1 MSQRQQP
8 GKAATERRAD
18 SLVRSRRIVR
28 QFPCLNRLSRPGTIM
43 PHKRWAL
50 LLAALLLSV
59 SPPGR
64 AEGGSHWRIYP
75 LTAGRGGTFA
85 VAVTVSPR
93 GNVWV
98 RQGGDGPVS
107 WLDGFQVRTIPFSGT
122 GNFPVYESRSG
133 QIWALFAGGVMEF
146 RRDQWVQYPVAEI
159 SAEIRSSALR
169 YGHPFPLL
177 PAERDHVLALLPN
190 RLLEY
195 DAGQGRTILL
205 RKAEETRLGRFNE
218 LVEARDGGAWLAGSN
233 GLAKLPAPIRRLTPE
248 SSWQQI
254 LPDPSW
260 RNQNFE
266 RPYEDDEGGVAV
278 VADSLSTTGR
288 VVLQFNGQSWQTPIP
303 APPDKARSAWR
314 DLDGVLWVLTRST
327 LFKRERNEWEPV
339 AVPALRAAQY
349 SD

>member
-1 MSQRQQP
+1 MAKNRASEILLSAQPFFLSCGLRLKHWLANPRQP
-8 GKAATERRAD
+8 DNRAIFSPAGMVARHGKQAAA
-18 SLVRSRRIVR
+18 
-28 QFPCLNRLSRPGTIM
+28 QMAG
-43 PHKRWAL
+43 L
-50 LLAALLLSV
+50 LTATLLLSG

-75 LTAGRGGTFA
+75 VTAGRGGTFA

-98 RQGGDGPVS
+98 RQGGDGPAS

-133 QIWALFAGGVMEF
+133 QIWALFAGGVMEY

-248 SSWQQI
+248 SSW
-254 LPDPSW
+254 
-260 RNQNFE
+260 
-266 RPYEDDEGGVAV
+266 
-278 VADSLSTTGR
+278 
-288 VVLQFNGQSWQTPIP
+288 
-303 APPDKARSAWR
+303 
-314 DLDGVLWVLTRST
+314 
-327 LFKRERNEWEPV
+327 
-339 AVPALRAAQY
+339 
-349 SD
+349 

>member
-1 MSQRQQP
+1 
-8 GKAATERRAD
+8 
-18 SLVRSRRIVR
+18 
-28 QFPCLNRLSRPGTIM
+28 M
-43 PHKRWAL
+43 PRKRWAL
-50 LLAALLLSV
+50 LLAALVLAG

-75 LTAGRGGTFA
+75 VTAGLGGTFA
-85 VAVTVSPR
+85 VAVTLSPR

-159 SAEIRSSALR
+159 SAEIQSSALR
-169 YGHPFPLL
+169 YIHPLPLL
-177 PAERDHVLALLPN
+177 PAERDHVLALLPD

-195 DAGQGRTILL
+195 DAGQNRTIVL
-205 RKAEETRLGRFNE
+205 RKVGETRLGRFNE

-233 GLAKLPAPIRRLTPE
+233 GLAKLPAPIRRLSAE
-248 SSWQQI
+248 SSWQEI

-260 RNQNFE
+260 RIQNFE
-266 RPYEDDEGGVAV
+266 RPYEDDEGGVTV
-278 VADSLSTTGR
+278 VADSLSSTGR
-288 VVLQFNGQSWQTPIP
+288 VVLQFNGQHWQSPIP
-303 APPDKARSAWR
+303 APDKARSAWR
-314 DLDGVLWVLTRST
+314 GLDGILWVLTRSS
-327 LFKRERNEWEPV
+327 LF
-339 AVPALRAAQY
+339 
-349 SD
+349 